1 MSRKKKDVQ
10 LDKTEKL
17 IYDII
22 FGNKRN
28 YSIKI
33 GDYVDDLLQQEIFCS
48 KVKTALIRT
57 GYFLYDEDVKVDK
70 TEMYWTFVLRQK

>member
-33 GDYVDDLLQQEIFCS
+33 GDYVDDLLQHELFCS
-48 KVKTALIRT
+48 KVKNALIRT
-57 GYFLYDEDVKVDK
+57 GYLMYDEDVKVDK